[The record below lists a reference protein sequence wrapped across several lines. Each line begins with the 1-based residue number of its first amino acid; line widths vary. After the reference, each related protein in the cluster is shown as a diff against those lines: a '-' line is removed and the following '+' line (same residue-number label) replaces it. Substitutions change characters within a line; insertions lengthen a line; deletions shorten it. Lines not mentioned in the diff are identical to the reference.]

1 MVTPMIRPR
10 TDRGFTLL
18 ELIIVLAVIGILA
31 AMALPQLRH
40 TPTKAK
46 EAVLRTNLRTIR
58 DALDQYRGDKGH
70 YPASLE
76 TLAEEGYF
84 REVPRD
90 PMTKSS
96 ETWELIYEEID
107 PEAPPAETE
116 LPEGG
121 EPGVFDVRSGSDAI
135 ALNGTP
141 YNEW

>member
-1 MVTPMIRPR
+1 MTRS
-10 TDRGFTLL
+10 TKDGGFTLL

-31 AMALPQLRH
+31 AIAMPMIGR
-40 TPTKAK
+40 TPTEAK

-58 DALDQYRGDKGH
+58 DVLDQYHGDKGH

-76 TLAEEGYF
+76 ALEEERYF
-84 REVPRD
+84 RAVPRD
-90 PMTKSS
+90 PFTKSN

-135 ALNGTP
+135 ALDGTP

>member
-1 MVTPMIRPR
+1 MTRFR
-10 TDRGFTLL
+10 KDRGFTLL

-31 AMALPQLRH
+31 AIAMPQLKH
-40 TPTKAK
+40 TPTKSK

-58 DALDQYRGDKGH
+58 DALDQYHGDKGY

-76 TLAEEGYF
+76 ALEEEGYF
-84 REVPRD
+84 RAVPRD
-90 PMTKSS
+90 PFTKSN

-121 EPGVFDVRSGSDAI
+121 EPGVFDVRSGSDAR
-135 ALNGTP
+135 ALDGSF

>member
-1 MVTPMIRPR
+1 MATTRSQR
-10 TDRGFTLL
+10 NAGFTLL

-31 AMALPQLRH
+31 AIAMPQLKD
-40 TPTKAK
+40 TPTRSK

-58 DALDQYRGDKGH
+58 DALDQYHGDKGH

-76 TLAEEGYF
+76 TLADEGYF
-84 REVPRD
+84 RDVPRD

-96 ETWELIYEEID
+96 ETWVLIYEDID

-121 EPGVFDVRSGSDAI
+121 EPGVFDVRSGSEAL